1 MHLHV
6 QKLPEV
12 SNEPLLCCNSR
23 ARFALV
29 YAASDILLKLATPY
43 IQNGVVRI
51 LWDIVVAT

>member
-12 SNEPLLCCNSR
+12 SKESLLCCNSR

-43 IQNGVVRI
+43 IQNGVVWI
-51 LWDIVVAT
+51 LWENVVAT